1 MNDISYSNWVAMSDA
16 ALAKTI
22 GNYIKHHRLN
32 QNKTQEDVS
41 KAAGIS
47 RSTLSLLEK
56 GEGVTLATFLQ
67 VIRVLDQ
74 LHIMEAFKVNDEISP
89 LEYIKLQKKKRKRAS
104 NKNNTNNT
112 DTDSEW

>member
-1 MNDISYSNWVAMSDA
+1 MNDKPYSNWVAMSDA

-32 QNKTQEDVS
+32 QNMTQEDVS
-41 KAAGIS
+41 RAAGIS

-56 GEGVTLATFLQ
+56 GETVKLATLLQ

-74 LHIMEAFKVNDEISP
+74 LHIMDVFKVNDEISP
-89 LEYIKLQKKKRKRAS
+89 LEYIKLKKNKRQRAS
-104 NKNNTNNT
+104 NKNKTNNT
-112 DTDSEW
+112 DTNSEW